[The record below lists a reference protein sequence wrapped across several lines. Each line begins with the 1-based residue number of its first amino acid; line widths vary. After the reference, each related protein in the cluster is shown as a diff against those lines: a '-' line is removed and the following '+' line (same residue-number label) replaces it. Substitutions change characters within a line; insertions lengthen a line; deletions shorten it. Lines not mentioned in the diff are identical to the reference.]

1 MFTIQNEQ
9 TIELK
14 EFIEVL
20 EKSGLARRRPMD
32 DLTLLNQ
39 MISGTNLWV
48 TARENGILIGFMRG
62 VSDFCYRTFVADLA
76 VIKSCQGKGIGRK
89 MLIFARELAPTARLF
104 LFSAEDSEGFYQK
117 LGFSLHERCYQLKT
131 GDPLS

>member
-9 TIELK
+9 TIDLK

-39 MISGTNLWV
+39 MILGTNLWV
-48 TARENGILIGFMRG
+48 TARENGVLIGIMRG
-62 VSDFCYRTFVADLA
+62 ISDFCYRTFIADLA
-76 VIKSCQGKGIGRK
+76 VIESRQGKGIGRK
-89 MLIFARELAPTARLF
+89 MLVHTRELAPTARLF

-117 LGFSLHERCYQLKT
+117 LGFYLHERCYQLKT
-131 GDPLS
+131 GDLMS